1 MCVLQ
6 FTLHVLPKVHNS
18 LYSCDYYSIFQN
30 QGSSRDLVL
39 WGGGGVGWEVNC
51 SWKLFWLAHTHFSY
65 LNHTYHNC
73 SAKHY
78 WEVAL

>member
-39 WGGGGVGWEVNC
+39 LGGWGWGGKLIAHGNCFGWPT
-51 SWKLFWLAHTHFSY
+51 LIFLT
-65 LNHTYHNC
+65 
-73 SAKHY
+73 
-78 WEVAL
+78 